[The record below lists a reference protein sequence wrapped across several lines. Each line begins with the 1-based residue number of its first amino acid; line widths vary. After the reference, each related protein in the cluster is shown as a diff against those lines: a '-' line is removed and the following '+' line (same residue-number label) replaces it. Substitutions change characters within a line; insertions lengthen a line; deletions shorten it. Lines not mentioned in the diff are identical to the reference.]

1 MECAIQKCAI
11 CLASKSPRFRVFDLP
26 NITLSN
32 LTLVHYLPGHGLQ
45 SGSVLHKIFDHA
57 AHPSDLLFCTVRY
70 ISLSYPISH

>member
-1 MECAIQKCAI
+1 MFH
-11 CLASKSPRFRVFDLP
+11 LF
-26 NITLSN
+26 NITLSK

-70 ISLSYPISH
+70 ILLSYPISHKGEYNLLPSFTSFSRSSCAL